1 MKLPTNAAL
10 LSMPVE
16 ILLIPPLPM
25 VMAIVSE

>member
-1 MKLPTNAAL
+1 MRPLTNAAH

-16 ILLIPPLPM
+16 ILLILPLPM